1 MKEVKYSDLLD
12 YILMVSKI
20 IRDNNPTKYL
30 SLKSVIRLFKKN
42 ISFNEVI
49 EIGKYLEARG
59 WAKAV
64 YVLGDVRLQILT
76 SGIVYLE
83 DKGKEFEDQYLA
95 FIKDV
100 QIETEEGDFFVRM
113 TDENEDPKETII
125 KMLDNVSAKVKE
137 KAGDKVDFIQD
148 IEIIKTELT
157 KLNPDFRLIEIKLNN
172 LSSISY
178 IMSEVQEL
186 KDYLTPI
193 ISA

>member
-1 MKEVKYSDLLD
+1 
-12 YILMVSKI
+12 
-20 IRDNNPTKYL
+20 
-30 SLKSVIRLFKKN
+30 
-42 ISFNEVI
+42 
-49 EIGKYLEARG
+49 
-59 WAKAV
+59 
-64 YVLGDVRLQILT
+64 
-76 SGIVYLE
+76 
-83 DKGKEFEDQYLA
+83 
-95 FIKDV
+95 
-100 QIETEEGDFFVRM
+100 M